1 MTADF
6 DGYEINMRA
15 DIAIVQ
21 RYPLADGIRDE
32 DWTVFE
38 AIVKSGTMNGPS
50 TSTLAEDH
58 QKGLIILLGTALE
71 GVNDEQDGAR
81 GFPEVK
87 AVILKTARE

>member
-1 MTADF
+1 MAVPYQKMTADF
-6 DGYEINMRA
+6 TGYEINMRM

-21 RYPLADGIRDE
+21 RYPLADGVRDD

-58 QKGLIILLGTALE
+58 
-71 GVNDEQDGAR
+71 
-81 GFPEVK
+81 
-87 AVILKTARE
+87 